1 MSEARALSS
10 EQISGLREELDNGT
24 TPTVW
29 FTGSAVGVDAGRSG
43 KVVAMDEPAEGEFL
57 QVKPAGSKDVLSFS
71 AAEVTLDKPAPKR
84 KETGRAAKKKG
95 AEAAQPAASAEPT
108 ASVSEPMKTASESSG
123 AGDPGG
129 TTNTA
134 KDSGMTE
141 RGTDTAGTS
150 KRSGGSASSSSAG
163 EQSNKA
169 ESSGSKRNGTSR
181 TSGSA
186 AKNNSSRRPAG
197 ATIILTAGEDGH
209 WSVEVSNGRKR
220 VLRPTDVPASAVGQ
234 AAKALHD
241 DVAQAVEPLLEAERE
256 HQRARVE
263 QLQRELEEA
272 QRRLEELG
280 IG

>member
-95 AEAAQPAASAEPT
+95 ADDAQPDTPAEPARTGPTATASAAT
-108 ASVSEPMKTASESSG
+108 
-123 AGDPGG
+123 GDPGG

-134 KDSGMTE
+134 KDSGAAE
-141 RGTDTAGTS
+141 RGTDTVGTS

-163 EQSNKA
+163 EQSNKT
-169 ESSGSKRNGTSR
+169 ESTGSKRNGTSR
-181 TSGSA
+181 TGGSTS
-186 AKNNSSRRPAG
+186 KNNSSRRPAG
-197 ATIILTAGEDGH
+197 ATIILTAGDDGH

-263 QLQRELEEA
+263 QLQRELDEA

-280 IG
+280 TR

>member
-84 KETGRAAKKKG
+84 KETGRTAKKKG
-95 AEAAQPAASAEPT
+95 ADDAQPATHAEPAPTGPTATASAAT
-108 ASVSEPMKTASESSG
+108 
-123 AGDPGG
+123 GDPGD

-134 KDSGMTE
+134 KDSGATE
-141 RGTDTAGTS
+141 RGTAGTS
-150 KRSGGSASSSSAG
+150 KRSGGSPSSSSAG
-163 EQSNKA
+163 EQSNKT
-169 ESSGSKRNGTSR
+169 ESTGSKRNGTSR
-181 TSGSA
+181 TSGNTT
-186 AKNNSSRRPAG
+186 KNNSPRRPAG

-263 QLQRELEEA
+263 QLQRELDEA

-280 IG
+280 TR